1 MKDLLKLVCYV
12 CLFAVFCRYVSSCDK
27 KPAETVV
34 AASDSLSA
42 ADSLCI
48 NSQPKSIVYN
58 LPCRV
63 TDINPQKEGKALLV
77 FFLHGGC
84 KEHKLDNILDTKG
97 NHLMWESANDSI
109 KNYLG
114 KKGIKAVVVEPVCSK
129 ADSWAGHAA
138 DIKQIADDYVA
149 SGIADASRIYITG
162 TSDGGVGVFDIVNRY
177 PDVFAAGISVG
188 CSKRDAAVPV
198 AHSAEHSGKNF
209 AYMHRTEA
217 LDSLFANV
225 RK

>member
-1 MKDLLKLVCYV
+1 MKNLLKLVCYI
-12 CLFAVFCRYVSSCDK
+12 CLFAAFCRYVSSCDK

-84 KEHKLDNILDTKG
+84 T
-97 NHLMWESANDSI
+97 
-109 KNYLG
+109 
-114 KKGIKAVVVEPVCSK
+114 
-129 ADSWAGHAA
+129 AA
-138 DIKQIADDYVA
+138 DPVTD
-149 SGIADASRIYITG
+149 RRG
-162 TSDGGVGVFDIVNRY
+162 TRVHAN
-177 PDVFAAGISVG
+177 
-188 CSKRDAAVPV
+188 CPV
-198 AHSAEHSGKNF
+198 S
-209 AYMHRTEA
+209 T
-217 LDSLFANV
+217 
-225 RK
+225 